1 MEIIVRT
8 HPVEDPHM
16 EQVNQDQI
24 INLRLVHLSKPLCS
38 LDHVGPESII
48 KEEVQEHVPLPLILI
63 NCQISGTNHTKET
76 VLGYLTLLS
85 ISSQLKDYQ
94 NRKQT
99 S

>member
-1 MEIIVRT
+1 MIVGT
-8 HPVEDPHM
+8 CPVKDPHM

-24 INLRLVHLSKPLCS
+24 INLRLVHPLKPLCS

-48 KEEVQEHVPLPLILI
+48 KEKVQEHIPLPSIFI
-63 NCQISGTNHTKET
+63 NCPIPGTNHTEET
-76 VLGYLTLLS
+76 VLGYLALPS
-85 ISSQLKDYQ
+85 ISSQPKDYQ